1 MTETK
6 VEKTV
11 IDTMRDQLG
20 DPFHAKTTWDGRN
33 VDPLVQWIVN
43 DVNRSKKNQHPVTF
57 TVGGNLVSG
66 ILVSA
71 DAYFEQLAVDFS
83 AFYESVN
90 GSDEIIKKQVLS
102 FKLNLID
109 TDAESPP
116 VQFVHLKNA
125 EIFTSNGR
133 PIVSGGSLW
142 RGKISS
148 IDGFSLGKL
157 TSQ

>member
-1 MTETK
+1 MTATK
-6 VEKTV
+6 AEKTI

-20 DPFHAKTTWDGRN
+20 DPFHARTLWDGRN
-33 VDPLVQWIVN
+33 VDPLIQWIV
-43 DVNRSKKNQHPVTF
+43 DDANRTNNEHPVTF

-83 AFYESVN
+83 AFYETVN
-90 GSDEIIKKQVLS
+90 GSDEHIKKKVLS

-109 TDAESPP
+109 SNAVAPP
-116 VQFVHLKNA
+116 AQFVHLKNA
-125 EIFTSNGR
+125 ETFTSSGR
-133 PIVSGGSLW
+133 PILSGGSLW

-148 IDGFSLGKL
+148 IDGFSLNRIS
-157 TSQ
+157 SQ